1 VELELTM
8 LFADVRGS
16 TSLAEGMTPTEFT
29 QLISRFY
36 SVSTAVLIDHEAII
50 DKLVGDQV
58 TGLFTP
64 GLAGPEHARR
74 AVDAARDILRLTGH
88 AEPDGPW
95 ISVGAGVH
103 TGRAY
108 VGAVGESHS
117 TTDITVLGDA
127 ANTAARLSSSAR
139 LGEIL
144 ISDASFAAAQ
154 LPFENLEQRQLELKG
169 KREPVSVRVL
179 TDFS

>member
-1 VELELTM
+1 M

-16 TSLAEGMTPTEFT
+16 TSLAEGMTPTEFGK
-29 QLISRFY
+29 LISRFY
-36 SVSTAVLIDHEAII
+36 SVATAVLIDHEAII

-58 TGLFTP
+58 TGLFVP

-74 AVDAARDILRLTGH
+74 AVDAAREILRLTGH
-88 AEPDGPW
+88 ADADGPW

-103 TGRAY
+103 TGTAF

-117 TTDITVLGDA
+117 ITDITVLGDA

-139 LGEIL
+139 QGEIL
-144 ISDASFAAAQ
+144 ISDDSFAAAQ
-154 LPFENLEQRQLELKG
+154 LPFENLEQRQLQLKG
-169 KREPVSVRVL
+169 KSEPVSVRVM
-179 TDFS
+179 TDFN

>member
-1 VELELTM
+1 M

-36 SVSTAVLIDHEAII
+36 SVASAVLIDHEAII

-64 GLAGPEHARR
+64 GLAGPEHSRR

-88 AEPDGPW
+88 ADADGPW

-103 TGRAY
+103 TGTAY
-108 VGAVGESHS
+108 VGAVGETHG

-139 LGEIL
+139 QGEIL
-144 ISDASFAAAQ
+144 ISDDSFAAAQ
-154 LPFENLEQRQLELKG
+154 LPSENVERRHLELKG
-169 KREPVSVRVL
+169 KTEPVSVRVL
-179 TDFS
+179 TDY

>member
-1 VELELTM
+1 M

-16 TSLAEGMTPTEFT
+16 TSLAEGMTPTAFG

-36 SVSTAVLIDHEAII
+36 SVATTVLIDQEAII

-58 TGLFTP
+58 TGLFVP

-74 AVDAARDILRLTGH
+74 AVAAAQEILRLTGH
-88 AEPDGPW
+88 GDADGPW

-103 TGRAY
+103 TGTAF
-108 VGAVGESHS
+108 VGAVGAAQGS
-117 TTDITVLGDA
+117 TDITVLGDA

-139 LGEIL
+139 QGEIL
-144 ISDASFAAAQ
+144 ISDDAFAAAQ
-154 LPFENLEQRQLELKG
+154 LPFENLEQQRLELKG
-169 KREPVSVRVL
+169 KSEPVSVRVL
-179 TDFS
+179 TDYS

>member
-1 VELELTM
+1 M

-16 TSLAEGMTPTEFT
+16 TSLAEGMTPTEFGH
-29 QLISRFY
+29 LISRFY
-36 SVSTAVLIDHEAII
+36 SVATAVLIDHEAII

-58 TGLFTP
+58 TGLFVP

-74 AVDAARDILRLTGH
+74 AVTAAREILRLTGH
-88 AEPDGPW
+88 ADADGPW

-103 TGRAY
+103 TGTAY
-108 VGAVGESHS
+108 VGAVGVSHGS
-117 TTDITVLGDA
+117 TDITVLGDA

-139 LGEIL
+139 QGEIL
-144 ISDASFAAAQ
+144 ISDDSFAAAQ
-154 LPFENLEQRQLELKG
+154 SPFENLEQRQLKLKG
-169 KREPVSVRVL
+169 KSEPVPVRVL